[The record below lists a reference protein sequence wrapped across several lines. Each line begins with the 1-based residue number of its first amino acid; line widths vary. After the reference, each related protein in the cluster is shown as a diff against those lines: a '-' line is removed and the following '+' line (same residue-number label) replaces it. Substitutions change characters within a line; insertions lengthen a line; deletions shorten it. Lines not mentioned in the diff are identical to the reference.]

1 MGWCHCSICRRTTGA
16 PAMVWV
22 TVERR
27 ALTIEGTPR
36 VYRSSS
42 RAERWFCGECGAQMA
57 FAPDGKPTVDLMI
70 GCFDQPER
78 FAPGEH
84 SFFCEHIGWFDPA
97 DGLPRREGD

>member
-1 MGWCHCSICRRTTGA
+1 
-16 PAMVWV
+16 MVWV

-42 RAERWFCGECGAQMA
+42 KAERWFFGECGAQMA

-84 SFFCEHIGWFDPA
+84 SFFCEHIDWFDPA